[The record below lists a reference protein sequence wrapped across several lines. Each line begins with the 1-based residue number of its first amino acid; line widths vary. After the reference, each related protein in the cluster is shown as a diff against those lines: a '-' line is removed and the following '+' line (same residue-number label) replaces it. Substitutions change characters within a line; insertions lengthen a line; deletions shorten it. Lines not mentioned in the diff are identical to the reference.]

1 MKKRHIIIDYTKWKG
16 SKENKLSYE
25 EILSYPGKGKPPIL
39 CNKWQDCKQISTLT
53 FFQYNKLLSIQ
64 RARVQQRA
72 CNGWDKFIL
81 KNLNNIKQHPFEYHD
96 ETAKE
101 QNLLR
106 FSQPILTESTI
117 NELSSYEYSSDTEGD
132 SDKEEEDYYDE
143 NKKSAYEM
151 RSKPDRDYPNK
162 SPFSPL
168 L

>member
-1 MKKRHIIIDYTKWKG
+1 MKKRHTIIDYTKWKG
-16 SKENKLSYE
+16 SKKNKLSYK
-25 EILSYPGKGKPPIL
+25 EILSYPGKGRPPIL
-39 CNKWQDCKQISTLT
+39 CHNFEYVKQYSTLT
-53 FFQYNKLLSIQ
+53 FFQYKELISIQ

-96 ETAKE
+96 ETTKE
-101 QNLLR
+101 KILLR
-106 FSQPILTESTI
+106 FNQPILTETTI
-117 NELSSYEYSSDTEGD
+117 NELSTYEYSTDTECD
-132 SDKEEEDYYDE
+132 SEKEEEDYFDE

-151 RSKPDRDYPNK
+151 RGKPDCYIPNK